1 VMVAMER
8 LPDWMLAPCPSLR
21 PAMRLLALL
30 RDPGERAQS
39 TFHFQLDNCICNFR
53 FPWCTMFTSFRFKN
67 RQTKLCD
74 EHTPKHGFAAALAAV
89 RAHGNMP
96 WPLTSSETPH
106 VLGRFTAGVVKEVY
120 TPWFGSYQPAGGA
133 APKSSPLLARRTLA
147 SCFAWVGI
155 AEDLALSL
163 QLLKLELPEYFG
175 KLDVGQFTWTPTSGS
190 SRPGGDPAASNQ
202 SQHPY
207 LRTHMLT
214 RDYEVYDAE
223 RRRLFHRAKAHGIM
237 VWGAPSV

>member
-1 VMVAMER
+1 M
-8 LPDWMLAPCPSLR
+8 
-21 PAMRLLALL
+21 LALL

-39 TFHFQLDNCICNFR
+39 AFNYMLDSCVCNFR

-74 EHTPKHGFAAALAAV
+74 EHTPRHGFAAGLAEV

-96 WPLTSSETPH
+96 WPLTSSETHH
-106 VLGRFTAGVVKEVY
+106 VLGRFTASIVKEVY
-120 TPWFGSYQPAGGA
+120 TPWMGSYRPAGSDTW
-133 APKSSPLLARRTLA
+133 KSSPLLASRTLS

-163 QLLKLELPEYFG
+163 QLLKLELPQYFG
-175 KLDVGQFTWTPTSGS
+175 KLDVTQFSWTPTSGS
-190 SRPGGDPAASNQ
+190 SRPGGDPSAANQ

-207 LRTHMLT
+207 LRSHLLT
-214 RDYEVYDAE
+214 RDYEVYDVE
-223 RRRLFHRAKAHGIM
+223 RRRLFQRARRKGVM
-237 VWGAPSV
+237 VFGGPPL